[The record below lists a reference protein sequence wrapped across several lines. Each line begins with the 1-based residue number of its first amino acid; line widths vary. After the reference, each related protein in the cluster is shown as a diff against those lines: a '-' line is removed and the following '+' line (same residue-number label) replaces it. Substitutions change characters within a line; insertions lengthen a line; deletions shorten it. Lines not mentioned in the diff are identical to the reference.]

1 MKRGI
6 LAGLTAVIWA
16 ADAVAGDIYTEHYGK
31 IETTFSA
38 YPNAPTTAGQHRNF
52 AAAAL
57 KPGFL
62 VESGDLQFVF
72 EPRLR
77 FGDSGAGVG
86 DLRETTLSTRTETM
100 DLMVGTSILFWGQT
114 ESYNPVD
121 IINSYDYTHGLSKGE
136 KLGAPILSAAMPLGI
151 GELEI
156 IALPRFVENRYPGAA
171 SRHRLGL
178 LIANDKSIYSAN
190 AERNDA
196 GGALRWTGYMGD
208 LDLGLSYFSGTG
220 RDPRFIPQ
228 LDGRFVP
235 DYSKI
240 TQTGI
245 DLQYLAGD
253 TAFKA
258 ELINR
263 TGQYNRHG
271 IAETYQAGVIGLE
284 HNIYAVF
291 DSDYDMAVIAEYAG
305 DGRGT
310 DSHSGFQNDL
320 VGGVRLLL
328 NDIDDTEIFALAS
341 RDLDYNTMRGTGKLT
356 TRMTDNLVLEGE
368 VSVVSGLQRDP
379 GAAAFYRDD
388 YAAVTVT
395 YAW

>member
-6 LAGLTAVIWA
+6 IVGLTAVIWA
-16 ADAVAGDIYTEHYGK
+16 ADAVSDDIYTEHYGK
-31 IETTFSA
+31 IETVFSA
-38 YPNAPTTAGQHRNF
+38 YPNAPATAGQHRNF
-52 AAAAL
+52 AAAEV
-57 KPGFL
+57 KPGMV
-62 VESGDLQFVF
+62 VESGDLQFLF

-77 FGDSGAGVG
+77 FGDSGAGVA

-100 DLMVGTSILFWGQT
+100 DLMVGSSILFWGQT

-136 KLGAPILSAAMPLGI
+136 KLGAPMVSVAMPLGV
-151 GELEI
+151 GELEV

-171 SRHRLGL
+171 SRHRLSL
-178 LIANDKSIYSAN
+178 LIANDTATYSAD
-190 AERNDA
+190 AARNDV

-208 LDLGLSYFSGTG
+208 LDLGLSYYSGTG
-220 RDPRFIPQ
+220 RDPRLIPQ

-258 ELINR
+258 ELVSR

-271 IAETYQAGVIGLE
+271 IIESYRAGVVGVE
-284 HNIYAVF
+284 HNIYAVL
-291 DSDYDMAVIAEYAG
+291 DSEYDMAVIAEYAG
-305 DGRGT
+305 DSRGT
-310 DSHSGFQNDL
+310 DSHSGFQNDI

-341 RDLDYNTMRGTGKLT
+341 RDLDYNTTRSTAKLT
-356 TRMTDNLVLEGE
+356 TRMTDNVVVEGE
-368 VSVVSGLQRDP
+368 VSMVSGLQRDP